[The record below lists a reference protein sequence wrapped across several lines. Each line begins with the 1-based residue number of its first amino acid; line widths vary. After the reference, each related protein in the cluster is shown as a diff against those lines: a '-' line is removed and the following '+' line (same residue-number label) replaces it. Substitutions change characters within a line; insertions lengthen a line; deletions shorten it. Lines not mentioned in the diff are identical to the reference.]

1 MSAMADDFARE
12 RARWGGREEPDTL
25 AWEAAKIARIWS
37 KDRPKETAVFLRD
50 ALDRLPNVAGLVGAA
65 AWNTYRAELAPLP
78 EPQEMTSE
86 RADAA
91 VRALSDIQRWTAD
104 DPYGQYSA
112 LPRAVVRTA
121 KALERWPERRLAALA
136 LMDPMR
142 VPDEADSEYGSLRR
156 SWFLQRTRALLDA
169 ERWTEL
175 HAACTSAIASLTLD
189 AKAQGW
195 FVERRARALLGLE
208 RYEEAAEILRQH
220 VIRSRDWWVRHGLA
234 QALKGTGDSEGAMT
248 QLRLALADGHDL
260 AKRWRVIT
268 MLADLVSGTD
278 QALAAQHVALARQL
292 RAEEGWPADDK
303 LEAMAKELD
312 APDVADRRRMKE
324 YWNAAE
330 DVSASPRQEGTI
342 DRVLDGE
349 GSGFLTPDGASE
361 AIYFS
366 MGRGNTSPPIGTR
379 VSFTVVDSFDQ
390 KKQRPSQRAV
400 EVKTVR

>member
-1 MSAMADDFARE
+1 MSTMTDDFARE
-12 RARWGGREEPDTL
+12 RARWAGREEPDTL
-25 AWEAAKIARIWS
+25 AWDAAKVARVWS
-37 KDRPKETAVFLRD
+37 KDRPKATAGFLRD
-50 ALDRLPNVAGLVGAA
+50 ALDRLPNVAGLISAA

-91 VRALSDIQRWTAD
+91 VRALGDIQRWTAE

-136 LMDPMR
+136 LIDPMR
-142 VPDEADSEYGSLRR
+142 VADEPDSEYGSLRR
-156 SWFLQRTRALLDA
+156 NWFLQRTRALRDA
-169 ERWTEL
+169 ERWAEL
-175 HAACTSAIASLTLD
+175 HTACTNALDSLTLD

-195 FVERRARALLGLE
+195 FIERRARALLGLE
-208 RYEEAAEILRQH
+208 RYEEAAEVLRQH
-220 VIRSRDWWVRHGLA
+220 VVRSRDWWVRHGLA
-234 QALKGTGDSEGAMT
+234 QALKGTGDPEGAVT
-248 QLRLALADGHDL
+248 QLRLALSDGHDL

-268 MLADLVSGTD
+268 MLAELVSSTD

-292 RAEEGWPADDK
+292 RTEEGWPADDT
-303 LEAMAKELD
+303 LEDLARQLD
-312 APDVADRRRMKE
+312 APDVADRQLLKD

-330 DVSASPRQEGTI
+330 DPSASPRLEGTI

-349 GSGFLTPDGASE
+349 GSGFLTPDSASE
-361 AIYFS
+361 ALYFS
-366 MGRGNTSPPIGTR
+366 MGRGKTAPPAGTR
-379 VSFTVVDSFDQ
+379 VSFNVVDSFDR

-400 EVKTVR
+400 GVKEID